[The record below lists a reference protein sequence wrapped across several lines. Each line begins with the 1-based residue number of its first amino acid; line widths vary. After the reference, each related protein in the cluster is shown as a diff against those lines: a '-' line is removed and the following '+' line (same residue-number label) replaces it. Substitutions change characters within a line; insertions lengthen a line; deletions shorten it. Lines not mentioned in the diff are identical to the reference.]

1 MCCRPPFFLWIR
13 GTCQSRQSFLLTMPN
28 PHPKKPSQFWNA
40 KLIVRVST
48 AVKERHSKLCVSIKL
63 VSPFCYENLVCS
75 IPFCILG
82 PLVIRRENQQPHPII
97 HSAGKPE
104 DFTSLAYGARVTSI
118 VAHLGSVWI
127 EWTVHVPLMIII
139 GYAVSLHIFKA
150 LYTKIDCPSP
160 LSLPPVPEK
169 YLEQQQKN
177 RHLPTLNYCDAV

>member
-1 MCCRPPFFLWIR
+1 MLSSTFFYEYEVRVRADNHSFWPCLPPTQKSVTILKR
-13 GTCQSRQSFLLTMPN
+13 EADCTCVNS
-28 PHPKKPSQFWNA
+28 SQREAF
-40 KLIVRVST
+40 KIVRINKTCLPVLLWKS
-48 AVKERHSKLCVSIKL
+48 RLFN
-63 VSPFCYENLVCS
+63 P
-75 IPFCILG
+75 ILY
-82 PLVIRRENQQPHPII
+82 IRASGYLENQQPHPII

-169 YLEQQQKN
+169 YLEQQQQ
-177 RHLPTLNYCDAV
+177 RIV